1 MDCSP
6 SPTKPLYKLESL
18 CYINRMTNDFDLAGE
33 LEWIYGMMES
43 DPKIYMPE
51 DVIGGGVKDYC
62 MDDVHRFGR
71 SEAGRAWY
79 GKLKDLVK
87 VRLTRLVEGE
97 KIDRGMVLELLRP
110 YGTID
115 SNADSGMIL
124 TDTDRALLKRAG
136 VLYDE

>member
-1 MDCSP
+1 MA
-6 SPTKPLYKLESL
+6 
-18 CYINRMTNDFDLAGE
+18 NDFDLVGE
-33 LEWIYGMMES
+33 LEWVYGMMES

-71 SEAGRAWY
+71 SEGGRAWY

-87 VRLTRLVEGE
+87 VRLMRLVEQE

-110 YGTID
+110 YGVGD
-115 SNADSGMIL
+115 FGVESGMVL
-124 TDTDRALLKRAG
+124 SDTDRAMLRRAG
-136 VLYDE
+136 VLYDV